1 MRLDYIRPFTDASNE
16 ILQNYLGDNIKTS
29 DITLK
34 GDFVN
39 ASGIIAIVALSEDIV
54 GHFII
59 DMEIETAKKIVSIMN
74 NDKEIKEINKLSLST
89 LQELVNLIAG
99 LAVTKLEKDGYNVN
113 ISPPVIMKSKNLEV
127 SISDSEFLH
136 IKLDTSIGDFNI
148 LVAVESE
155 KE

>member
-16 ILQNYLGDNIKTS
+16 ILQNYIKDGIKIG

-39 ASGIIAIVALSEDIV
+39 ASGIIAIVALSNDIV

-59 DMEIETAKKIVSIMN
+59 DMKLETAKKIVSIMN
-74 NDKEIKEINKLSLST
+74 DREIKDIDKLSLST

-99 LAVTKLEKDGYNVN
+99 LALTKLETDGYDVD

>member
-16 ILQNYLGDNIKTS
+16 ILQNYLKDGIKIS

-34 GDFVN
+34 GSFVN
-39 ASGIIAIVALSEDIV
+39 TSGIIAIVSLSEDVI

-59 DMEIETAKKIVSIMN
+59 DMKVETAKKIVSIMN
-74 NDKEIKEINKLSLST
+74 DSEVRDINKLSLST
-89 LQELVNLIAG
+89 LQELINLIAG
-99 LAVTKLEKDGYNVN
+99 LAVTKLEADGYDVD

>member
-16 ILQNYLGDNIKTS
+16 ILANYIKDGIKTS

-34 GDFVN
+34 GDFLN
-39 ASGIIAIVALSEDIV
+39 TSGLIAIVALSKDII
-54 GHFII
+54 GHFLI
-59 DMEIETAKKIVSIMN
+59 DMEEETAKKMVSLMN
-74 NDKEIKEINKLSLST
+74 DREIKDIDKLSLST

-99 LAVTKLEKDGYNVN
+99 LSVTKLEADGYDVD

>member
-16 ILQNYLGDNIKTS
+16 ILANYIKDGIKTS
-29 DITLK
+29 GITLK
-34 GDFVN
+34 GDFLN
-39 ASGIIAIVALSEDIV
+39 TSGLIAIVALSKDII
-54 GHFII
+54 GHFLI
-59 DMEIETAKKIVSIMN
+59 DMEEETAKKIVSLMN
-74 NDKEIKEINKLSLST
+74 DREIKDIDKLSLST

-99 LAVTKLEKDGYNVN
+99 LSVTKLESDGYDVD